1 MKVAVI
7 GHVEW
12 IEFVRVEHVPAQG
25 EIVHAL
31 EAWAEAAGGGAV
43 ASVQLARLAGASILF
58 TAVGDDHVGAVVAP
72 ELGQYGV
79 RVEAA
84 VRPDQ
89 QRHGLTY
96 LDSQGERTITVIGE
110 RLGPTRGDDLPWGEL
125 EDADGVYFVSGDAD
139 AVRAAR
145 SARVLVATAR
155 SLSALQEAGVRLDA
169 LVRSGSDGGERYRPG
184 DLDPPPHLEVAT
196 DGERGGAYS
205 VDGGP
210 TQRYEAAPV
219 PGRVH
224 DTYGAGDSFAAGLTF
239 ALAQGLPAGEALA
252 LAARSGAEALV
263 RRGAHGAPG

>member
-1 MKVAVI
+1 MRVAVI

-12 IEFVRVEHVPAQG
+12 IEFVRVDRVPAQG

-43 ASVQLARLAGASILF
+43 ASVQLARLAGASTLF
-58 TAVGDDHVGAVVAP
+58 TAVGDDHVGALVAP
-72 ELGQYGV
+72 ELAGHGV

-84 VRPDQ
+84 VRPDL

-110 RLGPTRGDDLPWGEL
+110 RMGPRRGDDLPWTEL
-125 EDADGVYFVSGDAD
+125 EGVDGVYFVSGDAD
-139 AVRAAR
+139 AVRTAR

-155 SLSALQEAGVRLDA
+155 SLAALQEAGVRLDA

-196 DGERGGAYS
+196 DGARGGTYS

-210 TQRYEAAPV
+210 TQSYEAAVV
-219 PGRVH
+219 PGRVQ

-239 ALAQGLPAGEALA
+239 ALAQGLPADEALA
-252 LAARSGAEALV
+252 FAARCGAEALA
-263 RRGAHGAPG
+263 RCGAHGRPG